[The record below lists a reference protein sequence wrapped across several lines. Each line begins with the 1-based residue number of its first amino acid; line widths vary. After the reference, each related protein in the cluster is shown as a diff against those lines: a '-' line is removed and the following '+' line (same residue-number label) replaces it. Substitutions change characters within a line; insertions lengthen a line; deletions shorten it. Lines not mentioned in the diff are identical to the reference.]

1 MIIITKEQVL
11 AIHSRLVAQTGG
23 TDGVREEGLL
33 ESAVMS
39 PFQTF
44 GGEAVYPTT
53 EQKAAQL
60 GYSLIKNH
68 PFLDGNKRTGVHIM
82 LVFLA
87 LNGVELSYTQKELY
101 TMVLS
106 VAGESAGRDDVE
118 RWITAHKK

>member
-1 MIIITKEQVL
+1 MKIITGEQVL

-23 TDGVREEGLL
+23 TDGVREDGLL
-33 ESAVMS
+33 ESALLS

-44 GGEAVYPTT
+44 GGVAVYDSIYA
-53 EQKAAQL
+53 KAAQL
-60 GYSLIKNH
+60 GFSLIKNH

-101 TMVLS
+101 SMVLS
-106 VAGESAGRDDVE
+106 VAEGSNGRDEVAD
-118 RWITAHKK
+118 WITRHLK